1 MSPVNAVVTW
11 AGDEDSAVVEV
22 SATGD
27 AAAAVHTAVPGLLAE
42 RIASRLA
49 AQDTGLWG
57 EQVAGHVS
65 DRLGWTDLHQTS
77 RELVDRL
84 NELRRELHD
93 EGLDRVVL
101 AGMGGSSLAA
111 EVITGT
117 LGVPL
122 TVLDSTS
129 PTQVERAL
137 EGDLRRTLLVV
148 ASRSGTTVETDSHR
162 RAFVAAFRSAGLD
175 PGRHVVVVTKPG
187 SPLEELARTEGYR
200 AVFAADPRVG
210 GRFSAL
216 SAYGLVPSAL
226 AGVDV
231 GRLLDEAADVAPF
244 FAEDTEANPALVLAT
259 ALAAT
264 RPLRDTVLLVD
275 AGSGLY
281 HFGAW
286 AEQLLAESLGK
297 DGRGLVPVVVEDD
310 APELAAP
317 GPRTLPVLLCP
328 LTDDDDAVNEVD
340 ELAEASDPTEHVAV
354 SGEFTAEQA
363 PDGATATEVTVA
375 GSLGGMFL
383 LWQHAVAIAGRLLEV
398 NPFDQPDVEATK
410 AATREF
416 LGGMPSLEPPAFRD
430 SGVAVRAPR
439 RFLAGAHTVPDAVA
453 TLLDQLDPDSGYLA
467 VLAYL
472 DREGRAPELLRGV
485 RDGLARRTGRPVTF
499 GWGPRYL
506 HSTGQLHK
514 GGPPHGVYL
523 MITGGAG
530 AHVAIPGRD
539 FDFAELISA
548 QADAD
553 ARVLTQLGRPVLRL
567 HVDTPDAL
575 AWLTG
580 SLTRRTTPGP

>member
-11 AGDEDSAVVEV
+11 AGDEDAAVVEV
-22 SATGD
+22 SATG
-27 AAAAVHTAVPGLLAE
+27 AAAEAVHAAVPELLIA
-42 RIASRLA
+42 RVASRLA
-49 AQDTGLWG
+49 AQDPSVWG
-57 EQVAGHVS
+57 AELVDAVR
-65 DRLGWTDLHQTS
+65 DRLGWTDLHEAS
-77 RELVDRL
+77 GDLVDRL
-84 NELRRELHD
+84 TDLRRELRA

-111 EVITGT
+111 EVITGSR
-117 LGVPL
+117 GAPL
-122 TVLDSTS
+122 TVLDSTA
-129 PTQVERAL
+129 PAQVERAL
-137 EGDLRRTLLVV
+137 EGDLARTVLVV
-148 ASRSGTTVETDSHR
+148 ASRSGTTVETDAHR
-162 RAFVAAFRSAGLD
+162 RAFVAAFRAAGLE
-175 PGRHVVVVTKPG
+175 PARHVVVVTKPG
-187 SPLEELARTEGYR
+187 SPLEELARAEGYR
-200 AVFAADPRVG
+200 AVFPADPRMS

-231 GRLLDEAADVAPF
+231 RRVLDEAAEVAPF
-244 FAEDTEANPALVLAT
+244 FAEDSEANPALVLAT

-264 RPLRDTVLLVD
+264 RPLRDTVLLAD

-281 HFGAW
+281 HFGDW

-297 DGRGLVPVVVEDD
+297 GGRGLLPVVVDDD
-310 APELAAP
+310 APELATP
-317 GPRTLPVLLCP
+317 GARTLPVLLCP
-328 LTDDDDAVNEVD
+328 LVHDDAAAEVEEIAD
-340 ELAEASDPTEHVAV
+340 ATAPTDHVAV
-354 SGEFTAEQA
+354 SGEFTGDTDTTSDERAL
-363 PDGATATEVTVA
+363 ATEVTVA
-375 GSLGGMFL
+375 GSLGGMLL
-383 LWQHAVAIAGRLLEV
+383 LWQHAVAIAGHLLGV

-416 LGGMPSLEPPAFRD
+416 LGGMPSLEPPAFED
-430 SGVAVRAPR
+430 SGVEVRAPR
-439 RFLAGAHTVPDAVA
+439 ALLRGVGTVADAVA
-453 TLLDQLDPDSGYLA
+453 TLLNRIDPDDGYLA

-514 GGPPHGVYL
+514 GGPPHGVFL
-523 MITGGAG
+523 MITGGPSP
-530 AHVAIPGRD
+530 HVAVPGHD
-539 FDFAELISA
+539 FDFAELVAA

-553 ARVLTQLGRPVLRL
+553 ARVLGGLGRPVLRL

-580 SLTRRTTPGP
+580 SLARRSTS

>member
-1 MSPVNAVVTW
+1 MSPGVVTW
-11 AGDEDSAVVEV
+11 AGEEGTAVVEV
-22 SATGD
+22 SATG
-27 AAAAVHTAVPGLLAE
+27 AAAQAVHDAVPALLEE
-42 RIASRLA
+42 RVASRLA

-57 EQVAGHVS
+57 EEVAPHVA

-77 RELVDRL
+77 RELVGQLTALRE
-84 NELRRELHD
+84 ELAA

-117 LGVPL
+117 VGAPL
-122 TVLDSTS
+122 TVLDSTV

-137 EGDLRRTLLVV
+137 EGDLARTVLVV

-162 RAFVAAFRSAGLD
+162 RAFVAALHAAGRD
-175 PGRHVVVVTKPG
+175 AARHVVVVTKPG
-187 SPLEELARTEGYR
+187 SPLEELAREEGYR
-200 AVFAADPRVG
+200 AVFTADPRVG

-231 GRLLDEAADVAPF
+231 GRLLDEAAEVAPF
-244 FAEDTEANPALVLAT
+244 FGEDTEANPALVLGA

-264 RPLRDTVLLVD
+264 RPLRETVLLVD

-297 DGRGLVPVVVEDD
+297 DGRGLVPVVVDEH
-310 APELAAP
+310 APELAAD
-317 GPRTLPVLLCP
+317 GTLPVLLSP
-328 LTDDDDAVNEVD
+328 LTDDDASAELDDVADDARR
-340 ELAEASDPTEHVAV
+340 VAV
-354 SGEFTAEQA
+354 SADLDTAAES
-363 PDGATATEVTVA
+363 TEVTVA

-383 LWQHAVAIAGRLLEV
+383 LWQHAVAVAGRLLGV

-410 AATREF
+410 EATREF
-416 LGGMPSLEPPAFRD
+416 LGGMPSLEPPAFSD
-430 SGVAVRAPR
+430 SGVEVRAPR
-439 RFLAGAHTVPDAVA
+439 ALLAGARTVPDAVT
-453 TLLDQLDPDSGYLA
+453 TLLDQLDPEHGYLA

-472 DREGRAPELLRGV
+472 DSEGRAAELLRGV
-485 RDGLARRTGRPVTF
+485 RDALAARAGRPVTF

-514 GGPPHGVYL
+514 GGPPHGVFL
-523 MITGGAG
+523 MITGGVP
-530 AHVAIPGRD
+530 AHVSVPGRD
-539 FDFAELISA
+539 FDFAELVTA

-553 ARVLTQLGRPVLRL
+553 ARVLTGLGRPVLRL
-567 HVDTPDAL
+567 RVDTPDAL

-580 SLTRRTTPGP
+580 SLTRRTT